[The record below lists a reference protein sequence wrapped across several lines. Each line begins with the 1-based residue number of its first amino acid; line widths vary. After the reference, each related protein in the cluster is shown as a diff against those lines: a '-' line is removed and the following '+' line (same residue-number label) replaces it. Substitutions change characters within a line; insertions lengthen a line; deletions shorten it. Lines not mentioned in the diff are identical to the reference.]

1 MAYNSYIRHE
11 ERIGHMAE
19 EKTVSEHRITVT
31 GILYGIVIVVLLLF
45 LVTGTDFSDGIR
57 SYPGEHY
64 QLCTDGWF
72 SEKNEPVNM
81 HKLATEIK
89 EVPAIRVHRRLPEEI
104 LPGEMLNISSHNLFF
119 DVYIDGACIYRY
131 EPVENLT
138 GYGTGDVYHSVPLT
152 PQDAGKEVV
161 LDVELVHARAN
172 GGRFSDVIICS
183 TQDFY
188 YLIFRA
194 RGFAFLLSGLI
205 VFLGLSILVFHFAIA
220 RENAAGYDLF
230 SFGISV
236 IMIGLWTMIET
247 DVPQMLIRMTN
258 ALRVLDYTLLL
269 FMIYP
274 VERFIY
280 SITKRRN
287 PLHPKIAFA
296 FLVVIMTIALI
307 ARFVYGIDMHRMM
320 GLIMPYYAF
329 SIFQIGLMLVQNRR
343 YCRKKGIDEGLHYF
357 YFGAV
362 FFLGGGLIDVIRYI
376 FMGKELSVN
385 GNFLRIGLT
394 IFLFTLLVQI
404 VEMYIKKE
412 MAVREE
418 RKKTLLMA
426 ENRILTERAELTQTL
441 HDRLGHNI
449 NGSIYQL
456 EASKLLLEKDPEKT
470 RGMIQ
475 AVIDQLRSGMDE
487 IRMILRKERPE
498 KKKMALIHLHEL
510 CADCKAKGMEAE
522 LQTEGDLSA
531 IPDDLWEV
539 LLDNCYEAVS
549 NSMKY
554 SKAKKIELRIIVMN
568 QMVRCVVSDNGIGC
582 SRITDGMGIS
592 GMRQRIRAVGGT
604 ISFETE
610 AGFLVNMLIPLKG

>member
-1 MAYNSYIRHE
+1 MT
-11 ERIGHMAE
+11 E
-19 EKTVSEHRITVT
+19 EKAGTERRITIT
-31 GILYGIVIVVLLLF
+31 GILYGTVIMVLLLF
-45 LVTGTDFSDGIR
+45 LVTCTDFSDGIR
-57 SYPGEHY
+57 NYPGTHY
-64 QLCTDGWF
+64 QPCIDGW
-72 SEKNEPVNM
+72 SGEKNEPVNM
-81 HKLATEIK
+81 RKIATEIK
-89 EVPAIRVHRRLPEEI
+89 EVPKIRVHRKLPEEI

-119 DVYIDGACIYRY
+119 DVYVDGTCIYRY

-138 GYGTGDVYHSVPLT
+138 GYGTGDVYHTVPVT

-161 LDVELVHARAN
+161 LDVELEHARRN
-172 GGRFSDVIICS
+172 GGRFSDVVVCS

-188 YLIFRA
+188 YQIFRE

-205 VFLGLSILVFHFAIA
+205 IFLGMSILVFHFTIA
-220 RENAAGYDLF
+220 RKNTESYDLF

-247 DVPQMLIRMTN
+247 DVPQLLIRMTN

-280 SITKRRN
+280 SITKKSN
-287 PLHPKIAFA
+287 PLHPKISFG
-296 FLVVIMTIALI
+296 LLIVIMTIALI
-307 ARFVYGIDMHRMM
+307 ARFVYGLDMHSMM

-329 SIFQIGLMLVQNRR
+329 SIFQIGWMLVQNRR
-343 YCRKKGIDEGLHYF
+343 YCRKNGIDEGLHFF
-357 YFGAV
+357 YFGAI

-376 FMGKELSVN
+376 FIGKEISVN

-394 IFLFTLLVQI
+394 IFLFTLLVQM
-404 VEMYIKKE
+404 VEIYIKKE

-426 ENRILTERAELTQTL
+426 ENRILTERAELSQTL
-441 HDRLGHNI
+441 HDRLGHSI

-456 EASKLLLEKDPEKT
+456 EAGKLLLEKDPEKA

-475 AVIDQLRSGMDE
+475 AVIDQLRTGMDE
-487 IRMILRKERPE
+487 IRAILRKERPE
-498 KKKMALIHLHEL
+498 KNKMALIHLQKL

-522 LQTEGDLSA
+522 LQTEGDLSV
-531 IPDDLWEV
+531 IPDDLWEII
-539 LLDNCYEAVS
+539 LDNCYEAVS

-554 SKAKKIELRIIVMN
+554 SKAKKIELRIMVMN

-582 SRITDGMGIS
+582 SRIIDGMGIS
-592 GMRQRIRAVGGT
+592 GMRQRIRAAGGT
-604 ISFETE
+604 ISFESE
-610 AGFLVNMLIPLKG
+610 AGFLVNMLLPLKK